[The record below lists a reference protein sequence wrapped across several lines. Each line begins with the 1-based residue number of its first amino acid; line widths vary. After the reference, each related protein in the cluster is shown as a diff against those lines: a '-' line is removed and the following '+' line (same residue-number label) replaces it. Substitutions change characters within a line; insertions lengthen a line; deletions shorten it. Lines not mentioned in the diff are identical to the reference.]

1 MPIYKAPFRDQ
12 QFVIHEVLGAVDM
25 LKALPRYADL
35 DADTIN
41 QVVEEAGKF
50 CEELLLPVN
59 QSGDAEGCTYDVA
72 SRSVK
77 TPRGFKEA
85 YEAFCAAGWPGLAG
99 ETEYGGQGLP
109 HLLQIAFYEMQYS
122 TNQAWA
128 MYPGL
133 TIGAYECLLLHGT
146 DEQKNLYL
154 PKLTSGQ
161 WTGTMCLTEPH
172 CGTDLGMLRTQG
184 RAAGRRQLS
193 PDRRQDL
200 HLVGRARPGR
210 EHRPP
215 GARAPAGRAAGHQGH
230 LAVHRAEVLAR
241 RRGRGREGRRA
252 QRLVLRRHR
261 TQDGHPRQRHLPDEP
276 GSGRPAGWSGSRTRA

>member
-1 MPIYKAPFRDQ
+1 MPIYKAPLRDQ

-25 LKALPRYADL
+25 LKALPRYAEL

-72 SRSVK
+72 THSVK

-85 YEAFCAAGWPGLAG
+85 YDAFCAAGWPGLAG

-133 TIGAYECLLLHGT
+133 TIGATECFLLHGIE
-146 DEQKNLYL
+146 EQK
-154 PKLTSGQ
+154 
-161 WTGTMCLTEPH
+161 EPVS
-172 CGTDLGMLRTQG
+172 
-184 RAAGRRQLS
+184 AES
-193 PDRRQDL
+193 S
-200 HLVGRARPGR
+200 
-210 EHRPP
+210 PP
-215 GARAPAGRAAGHQGH
+215 GNGPAQCA
-230 LAVHRAEVLAR
+230 
-241 RRGRGREGRRA
+241 
-252 QRLVLRRHR
+252 
-261 TQDGHPRQRHLPDEP
+261 
-276 GSGRPAGWSGSRTRA
+276 

>member
-12 QFVIHEVLGAVDM
+12 QFVMHEVLGAVDM
-25 LKALPRYADL
+25 LRPLSRYADL
-35 DADTIN
+35 DADTLN
-41 QVVEEAGKF
+41 QVIEEAGKF

-133 TIGAYECLLLHGT
+133 TIGANECLLLHGN
-146 DEQKNLYL
+146 EQQKNL
-154 PKLTSGQ
+154 
-161 WTGTMCLTEPH
+161 
-172 CGTDLGMLRTQG
+172 
-184 RAAGRRQLS
+184 
-193 PDRRQDL
+193 
-200 HLVGRARPGR
+200 
-210 EHRPP
+210 
-215 GARAPAGRAAGHQGH
+215 
-230 LAVHRAEVLAR
+230 
-241 RRGRGREGRRA
+241 
-252 QRLVLRRHR
+252 
-261 TQDGHPRQRHLPDEP
+261 
-276 GSGRPAGWSGSRTRA
+276 